1 MVFGFVRETEKE
13 AQEDGTDPT
22 GVPRTGLDTYLAAIF
37 PDVNDWIH
45 DKTFPGMRTRP
56 DYRSNSLRMLVEF
69 DGIPHFRSRKE
80 FLKDVKKTAK
90 YQAAGY
96 RVVRIPLYI
105 NLTTNVINKLFGTN
119 LQQDFFT
126 ENVSPFNETFQ
137 PNTFCI
143 TGLKRMADD
152 FKSLAPEQIP
162 LMMESIRE
170 KSPDEYEYLKSQG
183 L

>member
-1 MVFGFVRETEKE
+1 MVFGFARETEKE
-13 AQEDGTDPT
+13 AQEDGIAPT

-37 PDVNDWIH
+37 PGVNDWIH
-45 DKTFPGMRTRP
+45 DKNFTGMRTRP
-56 DYRSNSLRMLVEF
+56 DYRSDTLRMVVEF
-69 DGIPHFRSRKE
+69 DGIPHFQSKNV
-80 FLKDVKKTAK
+80 FLKDVEKTER

-126 ENVSPFNETFQ
+126 ANVSPFNETFQ

-143 TGLKRMADD
+143 TRLKRMADD

-162 LMMESIRE
+162 LMMESIRD
-170 KSPDEYEYLKSQG
+170 KSPDEYANLKSQG